1 MATTAATMT
10 KKEIK
15 DYEFYITNKYAKASI
30 LKKNEII
37 DVLIDEIVNCKVNGL
52 YLDEEELSFKKL
64 EAATIA
70 KMLLRSEIR

>member
-1 MATTAATMT
+1 MKTTAAIS

-15 DYEFYITNKYAKASI
+15 DYEFYIIKKYSKASI
-30 LKKNEII
+30 IKKNEIV
-37 DVLIDEIVNCKVNGL
+37 DRLIDEISKCNENGL

-70 KMLLRSEIR
+70 KMLLRREIS